1 MVLRRLGDALRGR
14 SLGDPGLVAGRDN
27 LTWRG
32 DGAPDEEAGMKFLVV
47 WKMEISRL
55 SAEMMKTV
63 LRMPDY
69 AKPLEESGKVVCR
82 YHIVGYHGG
91 AWIFDVESNDELEM
105 LLAQAPVYNFSHFD
119 VYPLADMSSLPV
131 VPPEQ

>member
-1 MVLRRLGDALRGR
+1 
-14 SLGDPGLVAGRDN
+14 
-27 LTWRG
+27 
-32 DGAPDEEAGMKFLVV
+32 MKFLVV

-69 AKPLEESGKVVCR
+69 AKPLEDSGKVIGR

-91 AWIFDVESNDELEM
+91 AWIFNVESNDELEM
-105 LLAQAPVYNFSHFD
+105 LLAQSPVYNFSHFD
-119 VYPLADMSSLPV
+119 VYPLADMASLPV
-131 VPPEQ
+131 VPPGQ